1 VILYVLRRLG
11 GLALVVLGMSFVV
24 FVVART
30 LPGDPARVALGDDAP
45 AAAVAAY
52 RTALGLDRP
61 LVVQYAMFLR
71 ALTRGDLGVSIIS
84 RRPVVADLAE
94 LVPATVEL
102 ALLSVL
108 VGILVGV
115 GLGVA
120 SVVAPSR
127 WSVGLARA
135 LPILSLST
143 PTFWLG
149 LVLQLVLYGKLGWLP
164 AGGQW
169 DAALPPLPRPSG
181 FILIDTALTGDAGH
195 VVRALAHLAMPTFV
209 LAQVSLGA
217 FARITR
223 ASLLDVLGEP
233 WLRTARAKGL
243 STTRAIL
250 GHALP
255 VAAAPIITVIG
266 LRLGSVMGGAV
277 LTETIFAWP
286 GIGRYAVFSIENL
299 DFPAIMGFVLF
310 VSLSYAVL
318 NFLVDLCYVWLDPR
332 VRL

>member
-1 VILYVLRRLG
+1 VILYIVRRLG

-30 LPGDPARVALGDDAP
+30 LPGDPARAALGDDAP
-45 AAAVAAY
+45 AETVAAY
-52 RTALGLDRP
+52 RIELGLDRP
-61 LVVQYAMFLR
+61 LVAQYAGFLR
-71 ALTRGDLGVSIIS
+71 ELARGDLGVSIIS
-84 RRPVVADLAE
+84 RRPVLVDLAE

-108 VGILVGV
+108 VGIVGGV
-115 GLGVA
+115 GLGLA
-120 SVVAPSR
+120 SVVAPNR
-127 WSVGLARA
+127 FTVALARTI
-135 LPILSLST
+135 PILSLST

-169 DAALPPLPRPSG
+169 DSALPPVPRATG
-181 FILIDTALTGDAGH
+181 FILVDTALTGDLSNGL
-195 VVRALAHLAMPTFV
+195 RALAHLAMPTFV

-223 ASLLDVLGEP
+223 SSLLDVLGEP

-243 STTRAIL
+243 STTGAVLR
-250 GHALP
+250 HALP
-255 VAAAPIITVIG
+255 VAAAPIVTVIG

-310 VSLSYAVL
+310 VSFTYAVL
-318 NFLVDLCYVWLDPR
+318 NFLVDLSYVWLDPR

>member
-1 VILYVLRRLG
+1 MILYVLRRLG

-45 AAAVAAY
+45 ASAVAAY
-52 RTALGLDRP
+52 RKEVGLDRP
-61 LVVQYAMFLR
+61 LVVQYATFLKSV
-71 ALTRGDLGVSIIS
+71 AGGDLGVSIIS
-84 RRPVVADLAE
+84 RRPVVDDLRE
-94 LVPATVEL
+94 LLPATIEL
-102 ALLSVL
+102 ALLSVFF
-108 VGILVGV
+108 GIVVGV

-120 SVVAPSR
+120 SIVLPTR
-127 WSVGLARA
+127 FTVGLARS
-135 LPILSLST
+135 LPIISLST

-169 DAALPPLPRPSG
+169 DAALPPVPRPTG
-181 FILIDTALTGDAGH
+181 FILIDTALTGDAAH
-195 VVRALAHLAMPTFV
+195 VLRALAHLAMPTFV

-243 STTRAIL
+243 SSTRAIMR
-250 GHALP
+250 HALP

-310 VSLSYAVL
+310 VSLSYALL
-318 NFLVDLCYVWLDPR
+318 NFVVDLCYVWLDPR

>member
-1 VILYVLRRLG
+1 VIPYVLRRLG

-30 LPGDPARVALGDDAP
+30 LPGDPARAALGDDAP
-45 AAAVAAY
+45 AEAIAAY
-52 RTALGLDRP
+52 RTELGLDEP
-61 LVVQYAMFLR
+61 LVVQYAGFLR
-71 ALTRGDLGVSIIS
+71 DLARGDLGVSIIS
-84 RRPVVADLAE
+84 RRPVLADLAE
-94 LVPATVEL
+94 LLPATIEL

-108 VGILVGV
+108 VGIVFGV
-115 GLGVA
+115 GLGLV
-120 SVVAPSR
+120 SIVVPNR
-127 WSVGLARA
+127 VTVGLART
-135 LPILSLST
+135 LPVLSLST

-149 LVLQLVLYGKLGWLP
+149 LVLQLLLYGKLGWLP

-169 DAALPPLPRPSG
+169 DSMLPPVPRVTG
-181 FILIDTALTGDAGH
+181 FISIDTILTGDAGN
-195 VVRALAHLAMPTFV
+195 VLRAFGHLAMPTFV

-243 STTRAIL
+243 STTAAVLR
-250 GHALP
+250 HALP
-255 VAAAPIITVIG
+255 VAAAPILTVIG

-310 VSLSYAVL
+310 VSLTYAVL
-318 NFLVDLCYVWLDPR
+318 NFVVDLCYVWLDPR

>member
-1 VILYVLRRLG
+1 VLLYILRRLV

-30 LPGDPARVALGDDAP
+30 LPGDPARAALGDDAP
-45 AAAVAAY
+45 AATVAAY
-52 RTALGLDRP
+52 REALGLDRP
-61 LVVQYAMFLR
+61 LVIQYATFLR
-71 ALTRGDLGVSIIS
+71 ELARGDLGVSIIS

-94 LVPATVEL
+94 LLPATIEL

-108 VGILVGV
+108 VGIVVGV

-120 SVVAPSR
+120 SVVVPNR
-127 WSVGLARA
+127 FTVGLARGI
-135 LPILSLST
+135 PIASLSV

-169 DAALPPLPRPSG
+169 DPALPPLPLTTG
-181 FILIDTALTGDAGH
+181 FILADAALTGDSGH
-195 VVRALAHLAMPTFV
+195 VLTALGHLAMPTFV

-223 ASLLDVLGEP
+223 SSLLDVLGEP

-250 GHALP
+250 RHALP
-255 VAAAPIITVIG
+255 VAAAPIVTVIG

-310 VSLSYAVL
+310 VSCAYAVL

>member
-1 VILYVLRRLG
+1 MILYILRRLG
-11 GLALVVLGMSFVV
+11 GLGLVVLGMSFVV

-30 LPGDPARVALGDDAP
+30 LPGDPARAALGDDAP
-45 AAAVAAY
+45 AEVIAAY
-52 RTALGLDRP
+52 RTELGLDRP
-61 LVVQYAMFLR
+61 LVVQYAGFLR
-71 ALTRGDLGVSIIS
+71 DLARGDLGVSIIS
-84 RRPVVADLAE
+84 RRPVLADLAE
-94 LVPATVEL
+94 LLPATVEL
-102 ALLSVL
+102 ALLSVI
-108 VGILVGV
+108 VGVVGGV
-115 GLGVA
+115 GLGLASIVVPNRFTVGVA
-120 SVVAPSR
+120 R
-127 WSVGLARA
+127 T

-169 DAALPPLPRPSG
+169 DSMLPPVPRATG
-181 FILIDTALTGDAGH
+181 FILVDTILSGDGGN
-195 VVRALAHLAMPTFV
+195 VLRALAHLAMPTFV

-223 ASLLDVLGEP
+223 SSLLDVLGEP

-243 STTRAIL
+243 STTRAVL
-250 GHALP
+250 RHALP
-255 VAAAPIITVIG
+255 VAAAPIVTVIG

-310 VSLSYAVL
+310 VSFSYALL

>member
-1 VILYVLRRLG
+1 MIVYAARRIG
-11 GLALVVLGMSFVV
+11 GLFLVVLGMSFVV

-45 AAAVAAY
+45 ESAVAVY
-52 RTALGLDRP
+52 RGELGLDRP
-61 LVVQYAMFLR
+61 IVVQYATFLR
-71 ALTRGDLGVSIIS
+71 SLIRADLGVSIIS
-84 RRPVVADLAE
+84 RRPVLADLAE
-94 LVPATVEL
+94 FLPATIEL
-102 ALLSVL
+102 AVLSVL
-108 VGILVGV
+108 VGIVAGV
-115 GLGVA
+115 GLGIS
-120 SVVAPSR
+120 SVVAPNR
-127 WSVGLARA
+127 VTVGLART
-135 LPILSLST
+135 LPVLSLSV

-149 LVLQLVLYGKLGWLP
+149 LVLQLILYGKLGWLP

-169 DAALPPLPRPSG
+169 DAALPPVPRVTGAVLVDTVLSG
-181 FILIDTALTGDAGH
+181 DVRLVA
-195 VVRALAHLAMPTFV
+195 RALGHLAMPTFV

-223 ASLLDVLGEP
+223 SALLDVLGEP

-243 STTRAIL
+243 STTRAIFK
-250 GHALP
+250 HALP
-255 VAAAPIITVIG
+255 VAAAPIVTVIG

>member
-1 VILYVLRRLG
+1 VIVYVARRLA
-11 GLALVVLGMSFVV
+11 GLAMVLLGMSFVV
-24 FVVART
+24 FVVARA
-30 LPGDPARVALGDDAP
+30 LPGDPARAALGDDAP
-45 AAAVAAY
+45 AERVAEY
-52 RTALGLDRP
+52 RTELGLDRP
-61 LVVQYAMFLR
+61 ILLQYASYLR
-71 ALTRGDLGVSIIS
+71 SLLRGDFGVSIIS

-94 LVPATVEL
+94 LLPATVEL
-102 ALLSVL
+102 ALLSVIVAIVL
-108 VGILVGV
+108 GV
-115 GLGVA
+115 GLGLFSVISPGRVPVA
-120 SVVAPSR
+120 
-127 WSVGLARA
+127 LARA
-135 LPILSLST
+135 IPVLSLSM

-149 LVLQLVLYGKLGWLP
+149 LVLQLILYGKLGWLP

-169 DAALPPLPRPSG
+169 DAALPPVPRATG
-181 FILIDTALTGDAGH
+181 FLLLDTIISGDAMQAW
-195 VVRALAHLAMPTFV
+195 RAVKHLAMPTFV

-223 ASLLDVLGEP
+223 SALLDVLGEP
-233 WLRTARAKGL
+233 WVRTARAKGL
-243 STTRAIL
+243 TTARVIVR
-250 GHALP
+250 HALP
-255 VAAAPIITVIG
+255 VAAAPIVTVIG

-310 VSLSYAVL
+310 VSFAYAVL